1 MPSGIIKDPNQSLGG
16 HFSKSS
22 FTLQQVR
29 MDNYV
34 FLSLLTDWS
43 DNAPSNLYMYYAW
56 SACTC
61 PWGHVERGIAGRVY
75 LTLLR
80 STPTHPPEAC
90 CHRNFVARHVHWG
103 SSEDH
108 TSSRPWF
115 VENGPTG
122 SLHNCSGLHDKDKE
136 FVWNERWLENQ
147 QPVLVPW
154 LLWL

>member
-1 MPSGIIKDPNQSLGG
+1 MPSGIIKDPNRSLGG

-34 FLSLLTDWS
+34 FYHFSLIGLIMPHPNPIGIMHEVLALALEGMWKEV
-43 DNAPSNLYMYYAW
+43 LLI
-56 SACTC
+56 ACV
-61 PWGHVERGIAGRVY
+61 WLV
-75 LTLLR
+75 LR
-80 STPTHPPEAC
+80 SMHPPEAC
-90 CHRNFVARHVHWG
+90 CHRNFIARQVHRG
-103 SSEDH
+103 SSENH
-108 TSSRPWF
+108 TSSTPRF

-136 FVWNERWLENQ
+136 FVWNERQLENQ